1 MPLEL
6 LVPSLQRVKI
16 PSSSSSDP
24 AQLHPLHLL
33 LDQLLLT
40 IGSSKAKYDIE
51 LPQILSDG
59 GGAGEAEETMMWFAL
74 NYEKAHEVGDDERT
88 RNEGPWVD
96 DGWRKKWLE
105 RLERREYVLLMF
117 LRPSILMTS
126 RVQIQIL
133 LCLLKLSLPQP
144 VEPEESPKRKR
155 IKRQTTMDTESTEDL
170 LERFIDKLTIWQYF
184 SGAFDVY
191 AANRNVSLSDD
202 RDWMQVFCE
211 DLVEPL

>member
-1 MPLEL
+1 
-6 LVPSLQRVKI
+6 
-16 PSSSSSDP
+16 
-24 AQLHPLHLL
+24 
-33 LDQLLLT
+33 
-40 IGSSKAKYDIE
+40 
-51 LPQILSDG
+51 
-59 GGAGEAEETMMWFAL
+59 
-74 NYEKAHEVGDDERT
+74 
-88 RNEGPWVD
+88 
-96 DGWRKKWLE
+96 
-105 RLERREYVLLMF
+105 
-117 LRPSILMTS
+117 MTS

-144 VEPEESPKRKR
+144 VEPEESPKKKR
-155 IKRQTTMDTESTEDL
+155 SKRQTTMDTESTEDL